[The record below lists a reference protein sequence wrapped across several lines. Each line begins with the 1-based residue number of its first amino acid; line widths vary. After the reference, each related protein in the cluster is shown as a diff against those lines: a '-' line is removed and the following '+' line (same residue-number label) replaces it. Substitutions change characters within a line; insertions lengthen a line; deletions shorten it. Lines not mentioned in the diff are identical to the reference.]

1 MTIKSEFETLIVCR
15 DIIDERFEGGWRHWI
30 EKFSMEDDGALSRV
44 SAMSGHDI
52 ARAERKVIK
61 LGLRPPIVQADSY
74 IYVDYF
80 IYAFEYCPNKD
91 LGLSLR
97 LPDWLILNKP
107 LISEMSFPE
116 IAARPFE
123 TQINP
128 GRPTFDFKKSAIK

>member
-52 ARAERKVIK
+52 ARAQRKVIK

-107 LISEMSFPE
+107 LISGMSFPE
-116 IAARPFE
+116 IAALPFE

-128 GRPTFDFKKSAIK
+128 GRPTFDFNKSAIK